1 MSAAEMV
8 EKENKELSVRK
19 QCELL
24 GICRSGL
31 YREKAMEREESY
43 AIKKAIDEI
52 YLSDPS
58 MGTRKLVTLLGRDY
72 GLEICRKRITR
83 LRKKMGLQTLYCKPK
98 KMRTSDGNKEHKK
111 YPYLLKEK
119 EIKHADEVWCA
130 DITYIPMEKG
140 HAYLCAVMDWK
151 TRYVLGW
158 EVSNTMD
165 GALTLGAL
173 RKAYKTGAK
182 LPEIFNTDQGSQFT
196 SQEWIEELEGKGI
209 RVSMDGK
216 GRWMDNVFIE
226 RLWRSVKYE
235 DIYLR
240 GYGSVSE
247 LATGVSRWFKLYNTW
262 RPHAA
267 LSNRTPERAYKDD
280 RPEEHKEVA

>member
-1 MSAAEMV
+1 MRSEEMV
-8 EKENKELSVRK
+8 EKDNTELSVRQ

-24 GICRSGL
+24 GIARSGL
-31 YREKAMEREESY
+31 YREKAIEKEEDY
-43 AIKKAIDEI
+43 AIRKAMDEL
-52 YLSDPS
+52 YLLDPC
-58 MGTRKLVTLLGRDY
+58 MGTRKLVTLLARDY
-72 GLEICRKRITR
+72 GVEICRKRIRR

-98 KMRTSDGNKEHKK
+98 KMRTSDGNTEHKK
-111 YPYLLKEK
+111 YPYLLKEN
-119 EIKHADEVWCA
+119 EIKYADDVWCA

-165 GALTLGAL
+165 GTLTLGAL
-173 RKAYKTGAK
+173 SKAYKVSGK

-196 SQEWIEELEGKGI
+196 SQQWIGELEGKEI

-240 GYGSVSE
+240 GYGSVRE
-247 LATGVSRWFKLYNTW
+247 LAAGVSNWFKRYNTW
-262 RPHAA
+262 RPHAT
-267 LSNRTPERAYKDD
+267 LSNRTPERAYRED
-280 RPEEHKEVA
+280 RREEHKEVA

>member
-1 MSAAEMV
+1 MV

-24 GICRSGL
+24 GIARSGV
-31 YREKAMEREESY
+31 YREKAVEREEAY
-43 AIKKAIDEI
+43 GLKKALDEL
-52 YLSDPS
+52 YLFDPC
-58 MGTRKLVTLLGRDY
+58 MGTRKLITLLARDY
-72 GLEICRKRITR
+72 EMEISRKRITE

-119 EIKHADEVWCA
+119 EIKHADEAWCA

-173 RKAYKTGAK
+173 RKAYERSGK

-240 GYGSVSE
+240 GYGSVRE
-247 LATGVSRWFKLYNTW
+247 LAAGVSNWFGRYNTW

-267 LSNRTPERAYKDD
+267 LSNRTPERAYIED
-280 RPEEHKEVA
+280 RPKVDQEVA